1 MVGVSHDGHTVYKV
15 FKLLG
20 LCHGLRAGSRHRP
33 LGLLE
38 EVCFPRQIG
47 VELRLLLLGI
57 ALALKGQADL
67 QGGIILGAGADG
79 GGHAVDGGGEGVG
92 ADDVFAVDGFVVG
105 AIALGGVKGQLDVDE
120 IGRACAE
127 GIAVV
132 GLDVVALPLG
142 VQDAGAVGEQVD
154 VAAFHGFDGD
164 LGLHLVGVARLRQ
177 VDDEVDALEPC
188 RRGEGRGRQQGE
200 RQSET
205 EQRAEQFL
213 FHGSLL

>member
-20 LCHGLRAGSRHRP
+20 LCHSLRAGHRHCP
-33 LGLLE
+33 LGLPE

-47 VELRLLLLGI
+47 VELRLLLRGI

-92 ADDVFAVDGFVVG
+92 ADNIFAADGFVVG

-120 IGRACAE
+120 IGRAGAE
-127 GIAVV
+127 GKAVV
-132 GLDVVALPLG
+132 GLHVVALPLG
-142 VQDAGAVGEQVD
+142 VQDAGAVGEQVN

-200 RQSET
+200 RQNET